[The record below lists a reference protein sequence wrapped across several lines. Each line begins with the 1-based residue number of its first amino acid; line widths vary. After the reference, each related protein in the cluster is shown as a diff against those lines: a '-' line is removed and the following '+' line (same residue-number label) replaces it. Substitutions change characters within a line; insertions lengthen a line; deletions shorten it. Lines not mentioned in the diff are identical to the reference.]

1 MSIRRLVAVTGE
13 ASGDLIAADAM
24 KTLRL
29 LSPELELAGIG
40 GPRLSAIGMECW
52 FSSHDLAVRGYVE
65 ALSKLVHI
73 LAVRYWL
80 LEYANKWQP
89 RVFLGVDAPDFNLG
103 VEARLRGRG
112 VRTVHLISPS
122 IWAWRPERIRKIQQA
137 VDHMLCI
144 FPFETDIY
152 NGTGVQATYV
162 GHPIA
167 DLIAESPDRKAA
179 RAALG
184 VPDDGRPVVAVMPGS
199 RIGELQHN
207 SQAFFGAAMALT
219 ARAHVVV
226 PAASQAM
233 TGLLNRLSRRRPVIQ
248 AAREAGVRWIEQ
260 PLDSETPISHT
271 VLAACDV
278 ALVAS
283 GTATLEA
290 ALFKRPMVIGYRVPD
305 LTYRLMKRRAVI
317 SMIGLPNIL
326 LKEQVVPEFIQD
338 QCNAKAL
345 EDSVLAWLDQPQK
358 SAALIE
364 RFSGLH
370 QSLRQGAAHRIAD
383 ILASE
388 LDHAYRGR

>member
-1 MSIRRLVAVTGE
+1 MRRLVAVTGE

-52 FSSHDLAVRGYVE
+52 FSSNDLAVRGYVE

-290 ALFKRPMVIGYRVPD
+290 ALFKRPMVIGYRVPN
-305 LTYRLMKRRAVI
+305 LSYRLMKRRAVI

>member
-1 MSIRRLVAVTGE
+1 MRRLVAVTGE

-52 FSSHDLAVRGYVE
+52 FSSNDLAVRGYVE

-290 ALFKRPMVIGYRVPD
+290 ALFKRPMVIGYRVPN

>member
-1 MSIRRLVAVTGE
+1 MRRLVAVTGE

-290 ALFKRPMVIGYRVPD
+290 ALFKRPMVIGYRVPN

-383 ILASE
+383 ILGSE

>member
-1 MSIRRLVAVTGE
+1 MRRLVAVTGE

-52 FSSHDLAVRGYVE
+52 FSSNDLAVRGYVE

-103 VEARLRGRG
+103 VEAKLRGRG

-290 ALFKRPMVIGYRVPD
+290 ALFRRPMVIGYRVPN

-338 QCNAKAL
+338 QCTAEAL

-364 RFSGLH
+364 RFSSLH

>member
-1 MSIRRLVAVTGE
+1 MRRLVAVTGE

-52 FSSHDLAVRGYVE
+52 FSSNDLAVRGYVE

-184 VPDDGRPVVAVMPGS
+184 VPDDARPVVAVMPGS

-207 SQAFFGAAMALT
+207 SEAFFGAAMALT

-233 TGLLNRLSRRRPVIQ
+233 TALLNRLSRRRPVIQ

-290 ALFKRPMVIGYRVPD
+290 ALFKRPMVIGYRVPN

-370 QSLRQGAAHRIAD
+370 QSLRLGAAHRIAD

>member
-1 MSIRRLVAVTGE
+1 MRRLVAVTGE

-233 TGLLNRLSRRRPVIQ
+233 TALISRLSRRRPVIQ

-290 ALFKRPMVIGYRVPD
+290 ALFKRPMVIGYRVPN

>member
-1 MSIRRLVAVTGE
+1 MRRLVAVTGE
-13 ASGDLIAADAM
+13 ASGDLIAADAL

-162 GHPIA
+162 
-167 DLIAESPDRKAA
+167 
-179 RAALG
+179 
-184 VPDDGRPVVAVMPGS
+184 
-199 RIGELQHN
+199 
-207 SQAFFGAAMALT
+207 
-219 ARAHVVV
+219 
-226 PAASQAM
+226 
-233 TGLLNRLSRRRPVIQ
+233 
-248 AAREAGVRWIEQ
+248 
-260 PLDSETPISHT
+260 
-271 VLAACDV
+271 
-278 ALVAS
+278 
-283 GTATLEA
+283 
-290 ALFKRPMVIGYRVPD
+290 
-305 LTYRLMKRRAVI
+305 
-317 SMIGLPNIL
+317 
-326 LKEQVVPEFIQD
+326 
-338 QCNAKAL
+338 
-345 EDSVLAWLDQPQK
+345 
-358 SAALIE
+358 
-364 RFSGLH
+364 
-370 QSLRQGAAHRIAD
+370 
-383 ILASE
+383 
-388 LDHAYRGR
+388 

>member
-1 MSIRRLVAVTGE
+1 MRRLVAVTGE

-184 VPDDGRPVVAVMPGS
+184 VPDDARPVVAVMPGS

-207 SQAFFGAAMALT
+207 SEAFFGAAMALT

-233 TGLLNRLSRRRPVIQ
+233 TALISRLSRRRPVIQ

-290 ALFKRPMVIGYRVPD
+290 ALFKRPMVIGYRVPN

>member
-1 MSIRRLVAVTGE
+1 MRRLVAVTGE

-103 VEARLRGRG
+103 AEARLRGRG

>member
-1 MSIRRLVAVTGE
+1 MRRLVAVTGE

>member
-1 MSIRRLVAVTGE
+1 MRRLVAVTGE

-207 SQAFFGAAMALT
+207 SEAFFGAAMALT

>member
-1 MSIRRLVAVTGE
+1 MRRLVAVTGE

-184 VPDDGRPVVAVMPGS
+184 VPDDARPVVAVMPGS

-233 TGLLNRLSRRRPVIQ
+233 TALISRLSRRRPVIQ

-290 ALFKRPMVIGYRVPD
+290 ALFKRPMVIGYRVPN

-345 EDSVLAWLDQPQK
+345 EDSVLDWLDQPQK

>member
-1 MSIRRLVAVTGE
+1 MRRLVAVTGE

-52 FSSHDLAVRGYVE
+52 FSSNDLAVRGYVE

-305 LTYRLMKRRAVI
+305 LTYRLMKRRAVL

>member
-1 MSIRRLVAVTGE
+1 MRRLVAVTGE
-13 ASGDLIAADAM
+13 ASGDLIAADAL

-52 FSSHDLAVRGYVE
+52 FSSNDLAVRGYVE

-184 VPDDGRPVVAVMPGS
+184 VPDDARPVVAVMPGS

-207 SQAFFGAAMALT
+207 SEAFFGAAMALT

-290 ALFKRPMVIGYRVPD
+290 ALFKRPMVIGYRVPN

>member
-1 MSIRRLVAVTGE
+1 MRRLVAVTGE
-13 ASGDLIAADAM
+13 ASGDLIAANAM

-233 TGLLNRLSRRRPVIQ
+233 TALISRLSRRRPVIQ

>member
-1 MSIRRLVAVTGE
+1 MRRLVAVTGE

-207 SQAFFGAAMALT
+207 SQALFGAAMALT

-305 LTYRLMKRRAVI
+305 LTYRLLKRRAVI

>member
-1 MSIRRLVAVTGE
+1 
-13 ASGDLIAADAM
+13 
-24 KTLRL
+24 
-29 LSPELELAGIG
+29 
-40 GPRLSAIGMECW
+40 
-52 FSSHDLAVRGYVE
+52 
-65 ALSKLVHI
+65 
-73 LAVRYWL
+73 
-80 LEYANKWQP
+80 
-89 RVFLGVDAPDFNLG
+89 
-103 VEARLRGRG
+103 
-112 VRTVHLISPS
+112 
-122 IWAWRPERIRKIQQA
+122 
-137 VDHMLCI
+137 
-144 FPFETDIY
+144 
-152 NGTGVQATYV
+152 
-162 GHPIA
+162 
-167 DLIAESPDRKAA
+167 
-179 RAALG
+179 
-184 VPDDGRPVVAVMPGS
+184 
-199 RIGELQHN
+199 
-207 SQAFFGAAMALT
+207 
-219 ARAHVVV
+219 
-226 PAASQAM
+226 
-233 TGLLNRLSRRRPVIQ
+233 VIQ

-290 ALFKRPMVIGYRVPD
+290 ALFKRPMVIGYRVPN

>member
-1 MSIRRLVAVTGE
+1 MRRLVAVTGE

-52 FSSHDLAVRGYVE
+52 FSSNDLAVRGYVE

-184 VPDDGRPVVAVMPGS
+184 VPDDARPVVAVMPGS

-290 ALFKRPMVIGYRVPD
+290 ALFKRPMVIGYRVPN

>member
-1 MSIRRLVAVTGE
+1 MRRLVAVTGE

-207 SQAFFGAAMALT
+207 SEAFFGAAMALT
-219 ARAHVVV
+219 ARAHVLV

>member
-1 MSIRRLVAVTGE
+1 MRRLVAVTGE

-184 VPDDGRPVVAVMPGS
+184 VPDDARPVVAVMPGS

-207 SQAFFGAAMALT
+207 SEAFFGAAMALT
-219 ARAHVVV
+219 ARAHVLV

>member
-1 MSIRRLVAVTGE
+1 MRRLVAVTGE

-233 TGLLNRLSRRRPVIQ
+233 TALISRLSRRRPVIQ

-290 ALFKRPMVIGYRVPD
+290 ALFKRPMVIGYRVPN

-370 QSLRQGAAHRIAD
+370 QSLRLGAAHRIAD

>member
-1 MSIRRLVAVTGE
+1 MRRLVAVTGE

-305 LTYRLMKRRAVI
+305 LTYRLMKRRAVN

>member
-1 MSIRRLVAVTGE
+1 MRRLVAVTGE

-152 NGTGVQATYV
+152 SGTGVQATYV

>member
-1 MSIRRLVAVTGE
+1 MRRLVAVTGE

-260 PLDSETPISHT
+260 PQDSETPISHT

-358 SAALIE
+358 SAALME

>member
-1 MSIRRLVAVTGE
+1 MRRLVAVTGE

-248 AAREAGVRWIEQ
+248 AAREAGGLWGGAGQRPRRKRVTSNTNNWVATRRGPERESSARSGCRWESRTG
-260 PLDSETPISHT
+260 PCP
-271 VLAACDV
+271 
-278 ALVAS
+278 
-283 GTATLEA
+283 
-290 ALFKRPMVIGYRVPD
+290 
-305 LTYRLMKRRAVI
+305 RR
-317 SMIGLPNIL
+317 
-326 LKEQVVPEFIQD
+326 
-338 QCNAKAL
+338 
-345 EDSVLAWLDQPQK
+345 WW
-358 SAALIE
+358 
-364 RFSGLH
+364 
-370 QSLRQGAAHRIAD
+370 
-383 ILASE
+383 
-388 LDHAYRGR
+388 

>member
-1 MSIRRLVAVTGE
+1 MRRLVAVTGE

-184 VPDDGRPVVAVMPGS
+184 VPDDARPVVAVMPGS

-207 SQAFFGAAMALT
+207 SEAFFGAAMALT

-290 ALFKRPMVIGYRVPD
+290 ALFKRPMVIGYRVPN

>member
-1 MSIRRLVAVTGE
+1 MRRLVAVTGE

-52 FSSHDLAVRGYVE
+52 FSSNDLAVRGYVE

-184 VPDDGRPVVAVMPGS
+184 VPDDARPVVAVMPGS

-233 TGLLNRLSRRRPVIQ
+233 TALISRLSRRRPVIQ

>member
-1 MSIRRLVAVTGE
+1 MRRLVAVTGE
-13 ASGDLIAADAM
+13 ASGDLIAADAL

-103 VEARLRGRG
+103 VEDRLRGRG

-184 VPDDGRPVVAVMPGS
+184 VPDDARPVVAVMPGS

-207 SQAFFGAAMALT
+207 GEAFFGAAMALT

-290 ALFKRPMVIGYRVPD
+290 ALFKRPMVIGYRVPN
-305 LTYRLMKRRAVI
+305 LTYQLMKRRAVI

>member
-1 MSIRRLVAVTGE
+1 MRRLVAVTGE
-13 ASGDLIAADAM
+13 ASGDLIAADAL

-184 VPDDGRPVVAVMPGS
+184 VPDDARPVVAVMPGS

-207 SQAFFGAAMALT
+207 SEAFFGAAMALT

-290 ALFKRPMVIGYRVPD
+290 ALFKRPMVIGYRVPN

>member
-1 MSIRRLVAVTGE
+1 MRRLVAVTGE

-52 FSSHDLAVRGYVE
+52 FSSNDLAVSGYVE

>member
-1 MSIRRLVAVTGE
+1 MRRLVAVTGE

-52 FSSHDLAVRGYVE
+52 FSSNDLAVRGYVE

-290 ALFKRPMVIGYRVPD
+290 ALFRRPMVIGYRVPN

-364 RFSGLH
+364 RFSSLH

>member
-1 MSIRRLVAVTGE
+1 MRRLVAVTGE

-52 FSSHDLAVRGYVE
+52 FSSNDLAVRGYVE

-184 VPDDGRPVVAVMPGS
+184 VPDDARPVVAVMPGS

-207 SQAFFGAAMALT
+207 SEAFFGAAMALT

-290 ALFKRPMVIGYRVPD
+290 ALFKRPMVIGYRVPN

-370 QSLRQGAAHRIAD
+370 QSLRLGAAHRIAD

>member
-1 MSIRRLVAVTGE
+1 MRRLVAVTGE

-207 SQAFFGAAMALT
+207 SQAFFGAAMALI

-370 QSLRQGAAHRIAD
+370 QSLRLGAAHRIAD

>member
-1 MSIRRLVAVTGE
+1 MRRLVAVTGE

-383 ILASE
+383 ILGSE

>member
-1 MSIRRLVAVTGE
+1 MRRLVAVTGE

-184 VPDDGRPVVAVMPGS
+184 VPDDARPVVAVMPGS

-207 SQAFFGAAMALT
+207 SEAFFGAAMALT

-290 ALFKRPMVIGYRVPD
+290 ALFKRPMVIGYRVPN
-305 LTYRLMKRRAVI
+305 LTYQLMKRRAVI

>member
-1 MSIRRLVAVTGE
+1 MRRLVAVTGE

-233 TGLLNRLSRRRPVIQ
+233 TGLISRLSRRRPVIQ

>member
-1 MSIRRLVAVTGE
+1 MRRLVAVTGE
-13 ASGDLIAADAM
+13 ASGDLIAANAM

>member
-1 MSIRRLVAVTGE
+1 MRRLVAVTGE
-13 ASGDLIAADAM
+13 ASGDLIAANAM

-305 LTYRLMKRRAVI
+305 LTYRLMMRRAVI

>member
-1 MSIRRLVAVTGE
+1 MRRLVAVTGE

-179 RAALG
+179 LAALG

-358 SAALIE
+358 SATLIE

-370 QSLRQGAAHRIAD
+370 QSLRLGAAHRIAD